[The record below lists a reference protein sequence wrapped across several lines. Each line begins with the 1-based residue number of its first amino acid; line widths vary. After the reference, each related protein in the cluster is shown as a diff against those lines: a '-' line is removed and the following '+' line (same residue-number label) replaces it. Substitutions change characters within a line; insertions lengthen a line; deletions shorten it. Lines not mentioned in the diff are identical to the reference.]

1 MAYVDKLYNDYFLE
15 YASYYIKERAIP
27 YIEDGL
33 KPVQRR
39 ILHSLYELDDGKFHK
54 VANVV
59 GNTMKYHPHGD
70 ASINSAL
77 VVLANKD
84 LLIEKQGNFGNIFTG
99 DAAAAGRY
107 IECRLTKIAHEVLFN
122 KELTEYI
129 DSYDGRNQEPIVFPA
144 KIPILLTQGAEGIA
158 VGMSTRILPHNLT
171 ELLNAEIA
179 YLRDE
184 TTQLYPDFPTGGKI
198 DVSGYQDGNGK
209 VLVRAKIDTN
219 DPKRIIIREIPY
231 GTTTESLISSIED
244 AVRKNKV
251 KVSAIQD
258 YTAEQVEIELKLA
271 RGVYSEDV
279 VETLYA
285 FTECEVSISAQFMLI
300 QDNKPRVLSVT
311 EVLQQNV
318 DQLIN
323 ILTAELRLEKNKLK
337 ERLHART
344 LEQLFIENRIYKV
357 IEEQTTNED
366 IHTSIHEGLS
376 PYSDEIGRDV
386 TEEDIET
393 LLKIPIRR
401 ISLYDIQRAQK
412 EMREIRKRLR
422 EINKHLKQ
430 IIPYAIEF
438 LEGILERYGAQFVR
452 RTEIESFDKIDV
464 RQAAKRDLKLRYDS
478 KNGYLGY
485 AVNGESLFETSQ
497 YDRILVIRKDGTY
510 SVIDTPDKL
519 FVGRG
524 MLHCSFI
531 NEEEIYNI
539 IYKDK
544 KGFAY
549 IKRCHIQKFILNKV
563 YNLNPENTKLLK
575 LTTDSEKK
583 VVLDYKPKPRLR
595 ILKEEFS
602 INDYPTR
609 GVKAGGIRLA
619 AKELHTC
626 KIT

>member
-27 YIEDGL
+27 YLEDGL

-39 ILHSLYELDDGKFHK
+39 ILHSLHELDDGKFHK

-70 ASINSAL
+70 ASINNAL

-99 DAAAAGRY
+99 DDAAAGRY

-129 DSYDGRNQEPIVFPA
+129 DSYDGRNQEPIVLPA

-179 YLRDE
+179 YLRDK

-198 DVSGYQDGNGK
+198 DVSDYQDGNGK
-209 VLVRAKIDTN
+209 VLVRAQIDTA
-219 DPKRIIIREIPY
+219 DSKRIIIRQIPY
-231 GTTTESLISSIED
+231 GTTTESLIASIED

-251 KVSAIQD
+251 KVAAIQD

-285 FTECEVSISAQFMLI
+285 FTECEVSISTQLMLI
-300 QDNKPRVLSVT
+300 EDNKPRVLSVT

-318 DQLIN
+318 DQLID
-323 ILTAELRLEKNKLK
+323 ILTAELRLEKKKLK

-344 LEQLFIENRIYKV
+344 LEQLFIENRVYKV
-357 IEEQTTNED
+357 IEEQTTNEN
-366 IHTSIHEGLS
+366 IHTAVHKGLA
-376 PYSDEIGRDV
+376 PFSDEIGRDV

-401 ISLYDIQRAQK
+401 ISRYDIQRAQK

-422 EINKHLKQ
+422 EINRHLKE
-430 IIPYAIEF
+430 IIPYAINF
-438 LEGILERYGAQFVR
+438 LEGIVDRYGAQFER
-452 RTEIESFDKIDV
+452 RTEIESFSKVDV
-464 RQAAKRDLKLRYDS
+464 RQAAKRDLKLRYDA
-478 KNGYLGY
+478 KTGYLGY
-485 AVNGESLFETSQ
+485 TVNGENLFEISN

-510 SVIDTPDKL
+510 SVIDVPDKL
-519 FVGRG
+519 FVDRG
-524 MLHCSFI
+524 MLHCGFI
-531 NEEEIYNI
+531 DEEQIYNLV
-539 IYKDK
+539 YKDK
-544 KGFAY
+544 KGLAY
-549 IKRCHIQKFILNKV
+549 IKRCNIQKFILNKV
-563 YNLNPENTKLLK
+563 YKLNPEGTKLLK
-575 LTTDSEKK
+575 FTANSEKK
-583 VVLDYKPKPRLR
+583 IVLDYKPKPRLK
-595 ILKEEFS
+595 ILNEEFL
-602 INDYPTR
+602 IRDYPIR
-609 GVKAGGIRLA
+609 GIKAGGIRLA
-619 AKELHTC
+619 SRELQTC

>member
-27 YIEDGL
+27 YLEDGL

-39 ILHSLYELDDGKFHK
+39 ILHSLHELDDGKFHK

-59 GNTMKYHPHGD
+59 GNTMKFHPHGD

-144 KIPILLTQGAEGIA
+144 KIPILLAQGAEGIA

-171 ELLNAEIA
+171 ELLNAEID
-179 YLRDE
+179 YLRDK
-184 TTQLYPDFPTGGKI
+184 TTELYPDFPTGGKI
-198 DVSGYQDGNGK
+198 DISGYQDGNGK
-209 VLVRAKIDTN
+209 VLVRARIDTT
-219 DPKRIIIREIPY
+219 DSKRIVIREIPF
-231 GTTTESLISSIED
+231 GTSTESLISSIED

-251 KVSAIQD
+251 KVASIQD
-258 YTAEQVEIELKLA
+258 YTAEHVEIELKLA

-285 FTECEVSISAQFMLI
+285 FTECEVSISTQLMLI
-300 QDNKPRVLSVT
+300 EENKPRVLSVT
-311 EVLQQNV
+311 ELLQQNV

-323 ILTAELRLEKNKLK
+323 ILTAELRLEKKKLK

-344 LEQLFIENRIYKV
+344 LEQLFIENRIYKL
-357 IEEQTTNED
+357 IEDKRTNED
-366 IHTSIHEGLS
+366 IHMAVLEGLAPFS
-376 PYSDEIGRDV
+376 EEIGRDV
-386 TEEDIET
+386 SEEDIET

-430 IIPYAIEF
+430 IIPYAINF
-438 LEGILERYGAQFVR
+438 LEGLLDRYGAQFER
-452 RTEIESFDKIDV
+452 RTEIESFSKVDV
-464 RQAAKRDLKLRYDS
+464 RQAAKRDLKLRYDA

-485 AVNGESLFETSQ
+485 TVNGDNLFEISN
-497 YDRILVIRKDGTY
+497 YDRVLVIRKDGTY
-510 SVIDTPDKL
+510 SVIDAPDKL
-519 FVGRG
+519 FVDRG

-531 NEEEIYNI
+531 DEEQTYNLV
-539 IYKDK
+539 YKDK

-549 IKRCHIQKFILNKV
+549 LKRCNIQKFILNKV
-563 YNLNPENTKLLK
+563 YNLNPEGTKLVK
-575 LTTDSEKK
+575 FTTDSEKK
-583 VVLDYKPKPRLR
+583 IVLNYKPKPRLR
-595 ILKEEFS
+595 ILNEDFLIS
-602 INDYPTR
+602 DYPIR
-609 GVKAGGIRLA
+609 GIKAGGIRLA
-619 AKELHTC
+619 SRELQTC